1 MVVALHGQVEE
12 HDGEQGIV
20 DMEGSAMVTTGAGRG
35 TQDSKEVVNCVW
47 VSAGHDGYR

>member
-20 DMEGSAMVTTGAGRG
+20 DTTGSSMVTTAAGRG
-35 TQDSKEVVNCVW
+35 TQDSKKVVNCVW
-47 VSAGHDGYR
+47 VSVGDDGYR